1 MADIIYTPS
10 QKKAIKERGKN
21 IIISAAAGSGKT
33 RVLVDR
39 VIDLILTE
47 KIDVD
52 KMIIVTFTNKA
63 SIEMKD
69 RIRSDI

>member
-1 MADIIYTPS
+1 MADIIYTAS
-10 QKKAIKERGKN
+10 QKRAIKERGKN

-47 KIDVD
+47 KVDVD

-69 RIRSDI
+69 RI